1 MDGWKLILSFP
12 FGSAN
17 VQFRGAVQLQ
27 GVLWIRFGQ
36 QHFAQISGLTVSGP
50 PKRRI
55 VGELTIPDLPSWQPG
70 DVLYFE
76 EKNPPKE
83 GPNFKQNKGHLGS
96 RIISPWF
103 FRGCVFLEGFVFFF
117 PVFFFGPPGRSQACK
132 RCRHRPAFFD
142 AGWWFHTFE
151 PFSRN
156 KIWGEQIDGARPT
169 LDWP

>member
-76 EKNPPKE
+76 EKNLQK
-83 GPNFKQNKGHLGS
+83 KAQTSSKTRVIWVLGS
-96 RIISPWF
+96 YPHGF
-103 FRGCVFLEGFVFFF
+103 FVVASFWKGLFFF
-117 PVFFFGPPGRSQACK
+117 SRCFFSDLQEGLRLVKDVDIDQ
-132 RCRHRPAFFD
+132 
-142 AGWWFHTFE
+142 
-151 PFSRN
+151 PFSMQDGDFTLSNRFRETKYEVN
-156 KIWGEQIDGARPT
+156 K
-169 LDWP
+169 